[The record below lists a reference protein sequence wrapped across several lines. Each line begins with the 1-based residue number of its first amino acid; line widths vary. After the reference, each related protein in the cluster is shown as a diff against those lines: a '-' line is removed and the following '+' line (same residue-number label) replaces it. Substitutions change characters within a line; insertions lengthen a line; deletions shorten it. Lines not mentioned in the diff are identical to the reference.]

1 MAGVS
6 ESYDEFFMI
15 KLNIAE
21 LLRTPGMNFS
31 YPVKENLPSTP
42 DLDYAS
48 PVVGYLNFSRTSNLL
63 IVRGELEAA
72 VRLECVRC
80 LDEVIVPIQAEVEE
94 AFTIENLKVVSDA
107 NEEEG
112 SQNVDDLFKDQDMLL
127 DEFIRQQLFLA
138 KPEYPLCAADC
149 KGLCPH
155 CGCDLNSGACDCQA
169 APVDS
174 RLARLA
180 EIYRVGD
187 S

>member
-1 MAGVS
+1 MV
-6 ESYDEFFMI
+6 

-21 LLRTPGMNFS
+21 LLRTPGMFHH
-31 YPVKENLPSTP
+31 YPVQETLPSTP

-48 PVVGYLNFSRTSNLL
+48 PVVGYLDFHRTSNML
-63 IVRGELEAA
+63 IIRGELEAA
-72 VRLECVRC
+72 VREACVRC

-94 AFTIENLKVVSDA
+94 EFTIENLHVATNA

-112 SQNVDDLFKDQDMLL
+112 RQSVDDLFRDQDLL
-127 DEFIRQQLFLA
+127 LGEFIRQQLLLA

-155 CGCDLNSGACDCQA
+155 CGCDLNNEACACE
-169 APVDS
+169 APPPDA

-180 EIYRVGD
+180 EIYGD
-187 S
+187 GRASR